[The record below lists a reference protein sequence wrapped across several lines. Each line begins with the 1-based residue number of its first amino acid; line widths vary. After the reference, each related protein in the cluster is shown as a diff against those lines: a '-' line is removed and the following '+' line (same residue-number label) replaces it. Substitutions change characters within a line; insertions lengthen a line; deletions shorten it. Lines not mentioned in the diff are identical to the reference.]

1 MGVVGGCADLRPSR
15 AGGLTLFWDHLS
27 PNREW
32 SVKRQGHQICTPA
45 TSHLLHARNAIKSM
59 LICAFARHTIVYAS
73 AYASICVGFRP
84 APWPVV
90 RSSSV
95 PTPRNDTAYPSRR
108 RSNSPTVLCHVK
120 PTCDWLGESVS
131 LWAALFTTRWSTV
144 CSPTGITAGLCVG
157 RL

>member
-1 MGVVGGCADLRPSR
+1 MGVLTRGHR
-15 AGGLTLFWDHLS
+15 GLTLFWDHLS

-32 SVKRQGHQICTPA
+32 SVKRQGHQICSPA